1 MLWGASLKSFEGP
14 ACAQGYLW
22 SNAIRVGYPGLSW
35 NWLDSSRR
43 FSPLWFS
50 LIFYSIL
57 GFTRYNMDLRTSIYG
72 VAWGNKTRSW
82 FLAASLTRRLLLLN
96 GTVCFFARSLK
107 FGLWEWYSKIDLMW
121 SIFYMYIGTPQ
132 KIFAQGPISVQFSC
146 SVMSNS
152 SAISWTIAHQAHLSM
167 VFPRQEYWSGLPFPY
182 PGDLPNPGIEPTS
195 PALAGRFFTVEP
207 SGNPFWN
214 NTTHLIERLEYSFI

>member
-152 SAISWTIAHQAHLSM
+152 LQPHGLQHACPSLSPRVCSNSHSLSRWCYSTISSSVIPFSSCLQS
-167 VFPRQEYWSGLPFPY
+167 FPDSGSFPM
-182 PGDLPNPGIEPTS
+182 S
-195 PALAGRFFTVEP
+195 QFFALG
-207 SGNPFWN
+207 S
-214 NTTHLIERLEYSFI
+214 